1 MIEIETVDT
10 THLSVTDGEIAVN
23 NLESARRNAWDCF
36 WRQPER
42 LEVAEYILELENF
55 AVQFLGDLSALDRL
69 EVLVREVGNSQ
80 SEAAHTDLIRAQAA
94 CTLHHFT
101 KARDY
106 LAGCTFTGRLS
117 LAAHHLSLS
126 IDQACGDRL
135 EYVLKSRR
143 ETAESSGRLEDLVPL
158 GALLADLGHFDEAD
172 DVYARALREYKDVSP
187 FAVAWVCFQRGV
199 LWGEV
204 CPETQPRRAEEWYRR
219 ALRYL
224 PSYVKVRVHLSEIC
238 LRTGDVWT
246 AESLLLPAISSSD
259 PEVNWRLAD
268 VLTASGRRAEAE
280 TQLAAARN
288 GFETLLAKYLLAFAD
303 HGAEFYSAG
312 GNDPRR
318 ALELSLINLRN
329 RPTLRAF
336 ERAYEAAVEAC
347 EPETAAN
354 VLIAAR
360 KKWGGTRAFDLSRL
374 AFVDDA
380 SRSGEASH
388 VA

>member
-1 MIEIETVDT
+1 MIEVETVDT
-10 THLSVTDGEIAVN
+10 TYPSVTDGEIAVN
-23 NLESARRNAWDCF
+23 NLESARRNAWNRF
-36 WRQPER
+36 WRQPQR

-55 AVQFLGDLSALDRL
+55 AVQFLGDLSALGRL
-69 EVLVREVGNSQ
+69 GVLVRGLGGPQ
-80 SEAAHTDLIRAQAA
+80 PDPAHTSLICAQVAS
-94 CTLHHFT
+94 TLHQFAEA
-101 KARDY
+101 KDY

-117 LAAHHLSLS
+117 LAAHRLSLS

-135 EYVLKSRR
+135 EYVLESRR
-143 ETAESSGRLEDLVPL
+143 QTAESSGRLEELVPL

-199 LWGEV
+199 LWGEL

-219 ALRYL
+219 ALGYL
-224 PSYVKVRVHLSEIC
+224 PSYVKARVHLSEIC

-246 AESLLLPAISSSD
+246 AEALLLPVISSGD

-268 VLTASGRRAEAE
+268 VLTASGRTAEAE

-288 GFETLLAKYLLAFAD
+288 GFEAVLAKYLLAFAD
-303 HGAEFYSAG
+303 HGSEFYSSG

-318 ALELSLINLRN
+318 ALELSMVNLKN
-329 RPTLRAF
+329 RPTFRAF
-336 ERAYEAAVEAC
+336 ERAYKAAVEAC
-347 EPETAAN
+347 EPKTATN
-354 VLIAAR
+354 VFIAAQ
-360 KKWGGTRAFDLSRL
+360 KKWGGTQAFGLSRL
-374 AFVDDA
+374 AFVADA
-380 SRSGEASH
+380 SGSAEASH

>member
-10 THLSVTDGEIAVN
+10 THLSITDGEIAVN
-23 NLESARRNAWDCF
+23 NLGSARRNAWNRF

-42 LEVAEYILELENF
+42 FEVAEYILELENF

-69 EVLVREVGNSQ
+69 EVLVREVGSSQ
-80 SEAAHTDLIRAQAA
+80 SDPAHTDLIRAQVA
-94 CTLHHFT
+94 CTLHHFAD
-101 KARDY
+101 ARDY
-106 LAGCTFTGRLS
+106 LAAHAFTGRLG
-117 LAAHHLSLS
+117 LVAERLSLN

-135 EYVLKSRR
+135 QYVLESRR
-143 ETAESSGRLEDLVPL
+143 QATESSGRLEDLVPL
-158 GALLADLGHFDEAD
+158 GALLADLGHFDKAD
-172 DVYARALREYKDVSP
+172 EIYARALREYKGVSP

-199 LWGEV
+199 LWGEL
-204 CPETQPRRAEEWYRR
+204 CPEPQPRRAEEWYRR
-219 ALRYL
+219 ALGCL
-224 PSYVKVRVHLSEIC
+224 PIYVKARVHLSEIR

-246 AESLLLPAISSSD
+246 AESLLLPVISSSD

-288 GFETLLAKYLLAFAD
+288 GFETRLAKYLLAFAD
-303 HGAEFYSAG
+303 HGSEFYSAG

-336 ERAYEAAVEAC
+336 ESAYEAAVEVC

-374 AFVDDA
+374 AFVGDA
-380 SRSGEASH
+380 SGSAKASH